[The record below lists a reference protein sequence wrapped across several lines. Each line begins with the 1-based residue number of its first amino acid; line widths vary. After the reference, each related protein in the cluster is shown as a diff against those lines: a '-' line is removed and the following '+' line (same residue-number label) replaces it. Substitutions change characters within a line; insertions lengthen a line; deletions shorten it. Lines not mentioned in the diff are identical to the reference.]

1 MNEEMLPT
9 EWWEDIITTCSNT
22 MVFFA
27 SAEHRDA
34 SDLAD
39 PARPAAS
46 LTPDQVHALSIPIYS
61 RKLARDYARP
71 SRQELLDHVAAIGL
85 TGDYW
90 QL

>member
-1 MNEEMLPT
+1 MSDDLLPQRVRKFIF
-9 EWWEDIITTCSNT
+9 DQRGPCRA
-22 MVFFA
+22 V
-27 SAEHRDA
+27 H
-34 SDLAD
+34 
-39 PARPAAS
+39 PAAS

-71 SRQELLDHVAAIGL
+71 SRQEPLDHFAAIGL